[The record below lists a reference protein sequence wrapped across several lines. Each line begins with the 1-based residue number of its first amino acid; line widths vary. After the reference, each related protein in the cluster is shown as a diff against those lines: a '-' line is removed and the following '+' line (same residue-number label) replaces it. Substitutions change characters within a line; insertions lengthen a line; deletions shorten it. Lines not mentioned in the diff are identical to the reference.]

1 MNTFDEKNKGI
12 IDDSTLQRIKQI
24 RLLVVGAGGIGGHL
38 ANHLVRL
45 GVKTIHLCDY
55 DVFQASN
62 LNRQLFSSLAVL
74 GQRKVDVVARAISG
88 IRPDVTIVSHPCS
101 IEDID
106 SSIWEEIDIVL
117 DAVDSIK
124 TKLNLEDMAKK
135 HNLPLV
141 HGAVAGWYGQ
151 IGIIMPG
158 SNVLHHFYKDSEY
171 GLEKEL
177 GSPTF
182 IPSVVAGMMV
192 SELIKFL
199 QGQDKALINKIMMV
213 DALNHDYHTLAF
225 NHLSSDKKK
234 EQ

>member
-1 MNTFDEKNKGI
+1 MDKFDEKNRGI
-12 IDDSTLQRIKQI
+12 IDDSTLQRIKQL
-24 RLLVVGAGGIGGHL
+24 RLLIVGAGGIGGHL

-45 GVKTIHLCDY
+45 RVKAIHLCDY
-55 DVFQASN
+55 DIFQTSN
-62 LNRQLFSSLAVL
+62 LNRQLFSNLAVL

-151 IGIIMPG
+151 VGIIMPG
-158 SNVLHHFYKDSEY
+158 QNVLHQFYKDEKH

-177 GSPTF
+177 ASPTF
-182 IPSVVAGMMV
+182 IPSIIAGLII
-192 SELIKFL
+192 SELIKYI
-199 QGQDKALINKIMMV
+199 QDQDKALVNQIMMV
-213 DALNHDYHTLAF
+213 DVLNHDYQTLSF
-225 NHLSSDKKK
+225 NVLAKEKKK